1 MPNSAEVRDHVESI
15 RGRDEQRDADAAAK
29 GDTANVVRHLAH
41 ELRQPLSTIESI
53 AYYLDLIMPPDA
65 SKARQQ
71 VEKLQHLVE
80 QSNWIVSNAVDF
92 AQAAP
97 LSPECIDLGELVAS
111 AIALCDEPGPRV
123 EFEGDGAVL
132 AVTVDRIQGEHL
144 LRNLFTFFWYAGTG
158 GPVAFRA
165 SAVHAQGR
173 VLIDASAQA
182 EGYSQQNLDLL
193 FEPFSPS
200 LPAGAGLSMAS
211 MRRIVAAHGGWILA
225 RAGENRISIQIALPE

>member
-1 MPNSAEVRDHVESI
+1 MSNSAEVREQVESV
-15 RGRDEQRDADAAAK
+15 RDRAEARDSNVVAG
-29 GDTANVVRHLAH
+29 GDTASVVRHLAH

-53 AYYLDLIMPPDA
+53 AYYLDLILPPEA

-97 LSPECIDLGELVAS
+97 LSPERIYLGELVSS

-123 EFEGDGAVL
+123 EFNGDGALL
-132 AVTVDRIQGEHL
+132 AVTVDRMQGEHL

-165 SAVHAQGR
+165 SAAHTAGH
-173 VLIDASAQA
+173 VLIEGSAQA
-182 EGYSQQNLDLL
+182 EGYSQQKLDSL

-200 LPAGAGLSMAS
+200 LPAGAGLSLAS
-211 MRRIVAAHGGWILA
+211 IRRIVAAHGGWIRA
-225 RAGENRISIQIALPE
+225 RADESWISIQIALPA

>member
-1 MPNSAEVRDHVESI
+1 MSNSAEVRDHVEST
-15 RGRDEQRDADAAAK
+15 RDRDEAGDANAAGA
-29 GDTANVVRHLAH
+29 GDTADIVRHLAH

-53 AYYLDLIMPPDA
+53 AYYLDLILPPDA

-97 LSPECIDLGELVAS
+97 LSPERIDLGDLVAS
-111 AIALCDEPGPRV
+111 AVALCDEPGPRV
-123 EFEGDGAVL
+123 EFENDGALL

-144 LRNLFTFFWYAGTG
+144 LRNLFTYFWDAGTG

-165 SAVHAQGR
+165 NAAHAHGH
-173 VLIDASAQA
+173 VVIDASAQA
-182 EGYSQQNLDLL
+182 EGYSQQKLDLL
-193 FEPFSPS
+193 FEPFNPN

-211 MRRIVAAHGGWILA
+211 MRRIVAAHGGWIRA